1 MGEKTINQWMKEYGI
16 NASCIDASKLRIDS
30 ANSTPITAT
39 NSAQVAVCGPYTT
52 QQLNQ
57 ILNGITTVGVKEK
70 TEQEKAYENYL
81 SRKNK
86 YSKYDLKISKD
97 AVILYNKNKKVKH
110 VSVAKDEEFD
120 REKGLMMC
128 LLKDM
133 GVTYSDIQAMLRKYD
148 KEQTKLMRE
157 KIAREE
163 ERAKRRAEQEANI
176 AKKKATADDI
186 KDIK

>member
-16 NASCIDASKLRIDS
+16 DASWYDVKSD
-30 ANSTPITAT
+30 NSTPITAT
-39 NSAQVAVCGPYTT
+39 NSASLTVCGPYTT
-52 QQLNQ
+52 QQVNQ
-57 ILNGITTVGVKEK
+57 IIGFKEK

-133 GVTYSDIQAMLRKYD
+133 GVTYSDIQVMLKNYD
-148 KEQTKLMRE
+148 KEQAKLMRE
-157 KIAREE
+157 KIAKEE
-163 ERAKRRAEQEANI
+163 EKAKRRAEQEANI
-176 AKKKATADDI
+176 AKKAALNQ
-186 KDIK
+186 

>member
-1 MGEKTINQWMKEYGI
+1 MGEKTIDQWMKEYGI
-16 NASCIDASKLRIDS
+16 DTSWYDVKSS
-30 ANSTPITAT
+30 NSTLVTTAK
-39 NSAQVAVCGPYTT
+39 SALVDICGPYTA

-57 ILNGITTVGVKEK
+57 IIGVKEK
-70 TEQEKAYENYL
+70 TEQEKAYEKYL

-133 GVTYSDIQAMLRKYD
+133 GVTYSDIQVMLKKYD
-148 KEQTKLMRE
+148 KEQAKLMRE
-157 KIAREE
+157 KIAKEE
-163 ERAKRRAEQEANI
+163 EKAKRRSEQEANI
-176 AKKKATADDI
+176 AKKAALNQ
-186 KDIK
+186 

>member
-1 MGEKTINQWMKEYGI
+1 MGEKTISQWMKEYGI
-16 NASCIDASKLRIDS
+16 DASWYDVKS
-30 ANSTPITAT
+30 GNSTPITTAKST
-39 NSAQVAVCGPYTT
+39 LVDICGPYTT
-52 QQLNQ
+52 QQVNQ
-57 ILNGITTVGVKEK
+57 IIGVKEK

-133 GVTYSDIQAMLRKYD
+133 GVTYSDIQVMLKNYD
-148 KEQTKLMRE
+148 KEQAKLMRE
-157 KIAREE
+157 KIAKEE
-163 ERAKRRAEQEANI
+163 EKAKRRAEQEANI
-176 AKKKATADDI
+176 AKKAALNQ
-186 KDIK
+186 

>member
-1 MGEKTINQWMKEYGI
+1 MGEKTIDQWMKTY
-16 NASCIDASKLRIDS
+16 CIDASDYRLDS
-30 ANSTPITAT
+30 ANIAKVTTSKSTLVDI
-39 NSAQVAVCGPYTT
+39 CGPYTT

-57 ILNGITTVGVKEK
+57 IINAVTPVAAKEK

-133 GVTYSDIQAMLRKYD
+133 GITYSDIQVMLKNYD
-148 KEQTKLMRE
+148 KEQAKLMRE
-157 KIAREE
+157 KIAKEE
-163 ERAKRRAEQEANI
+163 EKAKRRAEQEANI
-176 AKKKATADDI
+176 AKKAALNQ
-186 KDIK
+186 

>member
-1 MGEKTINQWMKEYGI
+1 MGEKTIDQWMKTY
-16 NASCIDASKLRIDS
+16 CIDASDYRLDS
-30 ANSTPITAT
+30 ATIAKVTTAKSTLVDI
-39 NSAQVAVCGPYTT
+39 CDPYTT
-52 QQLNQ
+52 QQVNQ
-57 ILNGITTVGVKEK
+57 IIGVKEK
-70 TEQEKAYENYL
+70 TEQEKANENYL

-133 GVTYSDIQAMLRKYD
+133 GVTYSDIQVMLKNYD
-148 KEQTKLMRE
+148 KEQAKLMRE
-157 KIAREE
+157 KIAKEE
-163 ERAKRRAEQEANI
+163 EKAKRRAEQEANI
-176 AKKKATADDI
+176 AKKAALNQ
-186 KDIK
+186 

>member
-16 NASCIDASKLRIDS
+16 DASWYDIKS
-30 ANSTPITAT
+30 GNSTPITAIKSNIVDT
-39 NSAQVAVCGPYTT
+39 CGPYIT
-52 QQLNQ
+52 QQVNQ
-57 ILNGITTVGVKEK
+57 IIGVKEK

-133 GVTYSDIQAMLRKYD
+133 GVTYSDIQAMLRNYD
-148 KEQTKLMRE
+148 KEQAKLMRE
-157 KIAREE
+157 KIAKEE
-163 ERAKRRAEQEANI
+163 EKAKRRAEQEANI
-176 AKKKATADDI
+176 AKKAALNQ
-186 KDIK
+186 

>member
-16 NASCIDASKLRIDS
+16 DTSWYDVKSD
-30 ANSTPITAT
+30 NSTPITAKST
-39 NSAQVAVCGPYTT
+39 LVDICGPYTT
-52 QQLNQ
+52 QQVNQ
-57 ILNGITTVGVKEK
+57 IIGVKEK

-133 GVTYSDIQAMLRKYD
+133 GVTYSDIQVMLKKYD
-148 KEQTKLMRE
+148 KEQAKLMRE
-157 KIAREE
+157 KIAKEE
-163 ERAKRRAEQEANI
+163 EKAKRRAEQEANI
-176 AKKKATADDI
+176 AKKAALNQ
-186 KDIK
+186 

>member
-16 NASCIDASKLRIDS
+16 DTSWYDIKSD
-30 ANSTPITAT
+30 NSTPITTAKST
-39 NSAQVAVCGPYTT
+39 LVDICGPYTT

-57 ILNGITTVGVKEK
+57 IINAVTPVVTKEK
-70 TEQEKAYENYL
+70 TEQEKAYEKYL

-133 GVTYSDIQAMLRKYD
+133 GVTYSDIQVMLKKYD
-148 KEQTKLMRE
+148 KEQAKLMRE
-157 KIAREE
+157 KIAKEE
-163 ERAKRRAEQEANI
+163 EKAKRRAEQEANI
-176 AKKKATADDI
+176 AKKAALNQ
-186 KDIK
+186 

>member
-16 NASCIDASKLRIDS
+16 DASDLRIDS
-30 ANSTPITAT
+30 VPITAT
-39 NSAQVAVCGPYTT
+39 KSTVSICDSYTT
-52 QQLNQ
+52 QQLSQ
-57 ILNGITTVGVKEK
+57 IINEITPVKVKEK
-70 TEQEKAYENYL
+70 TEQEKAYENYI
-81 SRKNK
+81 SRKSK

-133 GVTYSDIQAMLRKYD
+133 GVTYSDIQVMLRNYD
-148 KEQTKLMRE
+148 KEQAKIMKE

-163 ERAKRRAEQEANI
+163 EKAKRRAEQEANI
-176 AKKKATADDI
+176 AKKAALNQ
-186 KDIK
+186 

>member
-16 NASCIDASKLRIDS
+16 DASWYDVKSD
-30 ANSTPITAT
+30 NSTSITAKST
-39 NSAQVAVCGPYTT
+39 LVDICGPYTT
-52 QQLNQ
+52 QQVNQ
-57 ILNGITTVGVKEK
+57 IIGVKEK
-70 TEQEKAYENYL
+70 TEREKAYENYL

-110 VSVAKDEEFD
+110 VSVAKNEEFD

-133 GVTYSDIQAMLRKYD
+133 GVTYSDIQVMLKKYD
-148 KEQTKLMRE
+148 KEQAKLMRE
-157 KIAREE
+157 KIAKEE
-163 ERAKRRAEQEANI
+163 EKAKRRAEQEANI
-176 AKKKATADDI
+176 AKKAALNQ
-186 KDIK
+186 

>member
-16 NASCIDASKLRIDS
+16 DTSWYDIKSDNS
-30 ANSTPITAT
+30 APITAT
-39 NSAQVAVCGPYTT
+39 NSASMAVYGPYTA
-52 QQLNQ
+52 QQVNQ
-57 ILNGITTVGVKEK
+57 IIGLKEK

-110 VSVAKDEEFD
+110 VSVAKNEEFD

-133 GVTYSDIQAMLRKYD
+133 GVTYSDIQVMLKKYD
-148 KEQTKLMRE
+148 KEQAKLMRE
-157 KIAREE
+157 KIAKEE
-163 ERAKRRAEQEANI
+163 EKAKRRAEQEANI
-176 AKKKATADDI
+176 AKKAALNQ
-186 KDIK
+186 

>member
-1 MGEKTINQWMKEYGI
+1 MGEKTIDQWMKTY
-16 NASCIDASKLRIDS
+16 SIDASDYSLDS
-30 ANSTPITAT
+30 VNTAKKVTAIKSTLADT
-39 NSAQVAVCGPYTT
+39 CGPYTI
-52 QQLNQ
+52 QQVNQ
-57 ILNGITTVGVKEK
+57 IIGVKEK
-70 TEQEKAYENYL
+70 TEQEKAYEKYL

-133 GVTYSDIQAMLRKYD
+133 GVTYSDIQVMLKKYD
-148 KEQTKLMRE
+148 KEQAKLMRE
-157 KIAREE
+157 KIAKEE
-163 ERAKRRAEQEANI
+163 EKAKRRAEQEANI
-176 AKKKATADDI
+176 AKKAALNQ
-186 KDIK
+186 

>member
-16 NASCIDASKLRIDS
+16 DTSWYDIKSD
-30 ANSTPITAT
+30 NSTPITTAKS
-39 NSAQVAVCGPYTT
+39 NLADICGPYTA
-52 QQLNQ
+52 QQVNQ
-57 ILNGITTVGVKEK
+57 IIGVKEK
-70 TEQEKAYENYL
+70 TEREKAYENYL

-133 GVTYSDIQAMLRKYD
+133 GVTYSDIQVMLKNYD
-148 KEQTKLMRE
+148 KEQAKLMKE
-157 KIAREE
+157 KIAKEE
-163 ERAKRRAEQEANI
+163 EKAKRRAEQEANI
-176 AKKKATADDI
+176 AKKAALNQ
-186 KDIK
+186 

>member
-16 NASCIDASKLRIDS
+16 DANWYDIKSD
-30 ANSTPITAT
+30 NSTSITAT
-39 NSAQVAVCGPYTT
+39 NSASAAVCGPGTA
-52 QQLNQ
+52 QQLRINS
-57 ILNGITTVGVKEK
+57 ITPVIIREK

-110 VSVAKDEEFD
+110 VSVAKDEKFD

-133 GVTYSDIQAMLRKYD
+133 GVTYSDIQSMLRKYD
-148 KEQTKLMRE
+148 KEQAKLMKE
-157 KIAREE
+157 KIAKEE
-163 ERAKRRAEQEANI
+163 EKAKRRAEQEANI
-176 AKKKATADDI
+176 AKKAALNQ
-186 KDIK
+186 

>member
-1 MGEKTINQWMKEYGI
+1 MGEKTINQLMKEYGI
-16 NASCIDASKLRIDS
+16 DTSWYDIKSD
-30 ANSTPITAT
+30 NSTPITAT
-39 NSAQVAVCGPYTT
+39 NSASLTVCGPYTT
-52 QQLNQ
+52 QQVNQ
-57 ILNGITTVGVKEK
+57 IIGVKEK

-133 GVTYSDIQAMLRKYD
+133 GVTYSDIQVMLKKYD
-148 KEQTKLMRE
+148 KEQAKLMRE
-157 KIAREE
+157 KIAKEE
-163 ERAKRRAEQEANI
+163 EKAKRRAEQEANI
-176 AKKKATADDI
+176 AKKAALNQ
-186 KDIK
+186 

>member
-16 NASCIDASKLRIDS
+16 DTSWYDIKSD
-30 ANSTPITAT
+30 NSTPITAAKST
-39 NSAQVAVCGPYTT
+39 LADICGPYTA
-52 QQLNQ
+52 QQVNQ
-57 ILNGITTVGVKEK
+57 IIGLKEK

-128 LLKDM
+128 LLKDI
-133 GVTYSDIQAMLRKYD
+133 GVTYSDIQIMLKKYD
-148 KEQTKLMRE
+148 KEQAKLMRE
-157 KIAREE
+157 KIAKEE
-163 ERAKRRAEQEANI
+163 EKAKRRAEQEANI
-176 AKKKATADDI
+176 AKKAALNQ
-186 KDIK
+186 

>member
-16 NASCIDASKLRIDS
+16 DASWYDIKSD
-30 ANSTPITAT
+30 NSTPITAKST
-39 NSAQVAVCGPYTT
+39 LADICGPYTA
-52 QQLNQ
+52 QQVNQ
-57 ILNGITTVGVKEK
+57 IIGLKEK

-97 AVILYNKNKKVKH
+97 AVIWYNKNKKVKR

-133 GVTYSDIQAMLRKYD
+133 GITYSDIQVMLKKYD
-148 KEQTKLMRE
+148 REQAKLMRE
-157 KIAREE
+157 KIAKEE
-163 ERAKRRAEQEANI
+163 EKAKRRAEQEANI
-176 AKKKATADDI
+176 AKKAALNQ
-186 KDIK
+186 

>member
-1 MGEKTINQWMKEYGI
+1 MGEKTINQLMKEYGI
-16 NASCIDASKLRIDS
+16 DTSWYDIKSD
-30 ANSTPITAT
+30 NSTPITAAKST
-39 NSAQVAVCGPYTT
+39 LADICGPYTA
-52 QQLNQ
+52 QQINQ
-57 ILNGITTVGVKEK
+57 IIGLKEK

-133 GVTYSDIQAMLRKYD
+133 GVTYSDIQVMLKNYD
-148 KEQTKLMRE
+148 KEQAKLMRE
-157 KIAREE
+157 KIAKEE
-163 ERAKRRAEQEANI
+163 EKAKRRAEQEANI
-176 AKKKATADDI
+176 AKKAALNQ
-186 KDIK
+186 

>member
-1 MGEKTINQWMKEYGI
+1 MGEKTINQWMKEY
-16 NASCIDASKLRIDS
+16 SIDASWYDVKSSNS
-30 ANSTPITAT
+30 APITAT
-39 NSAQVAVCGPYTT
+39 ATDLGPAIVCGPCTA
-52 QQLNQ
+52 QQLR
-57 ILNGITTVGVKEK
+57 INGITPVVTREK

-133 GVTYSDIQAMLRKYD
+133 GVTYSDIQSMLRKYD
-148 KEQTKLMRE
+148 KEQAKLMKE
-157 KIAREE
+157 KIAKEE
-163 ERAKRRAEQEANI
+163 EKAKRRAEQEANI
-176 AKKKATADDI
+176 AKKAALNQDALNQ
-186 KDIK
+186 

>member
-16 NASCIDASKLRIDS
+16 DASWYDVKS
-30 ANSTPITAT
+30 GNSTPITAT
-39 NSAQVAVCGPYTT
+39 NSASLTVCGPYTT
-52 QQLNQ
+52 QQVNQ
-57 ILNGITTVGVKEK
+57 IIGVKEK

-86 YSKYDLKISKD
+86 YSKYDLKISKN

-133 GVTYSDIQAMLRKYD
+133 GVTYSDIQVMLRNYD
-148 KEQTKLMRE
+148 KEQAKLMKE
-157 KIAREE
+157 KIAKEE
-163 ERAKRRAEQEANI
+163 EKAKRRAEQEANI
-176 AKKKATADDI
+176 AKKAALNQ
-186 KDIK
+186 

>member
-1 MGEKTINQWMKEYGI
+1 MGEKTINQLMKEYGI
-16 NASCIDASKLRIDS
+16 DASWYDVKS
-30 ANSTPITAT
+30 GNNTPITAT
-39 NSAQVAVCGPYTT
+39 NSASLTVCGPYTT

-57 ILNGITTVGVKEK
+57 IIDEVTRVRVKEK

-133 GVTYSDIQAMLRKYD
+133 GVTYSDIQVMLRKYD
-148 KEQTKLMRE
+148 KEQAKLMRE
-157 KIAREE
+157 KIAKEE
-163 ERAKRRAEQEANI
+163 EKAKRRAEQEANI
-176 AKKKATADDI
+176 AKKAALNQ
-186 KDIK
+186 

>member
-16 NASCIDASKLRIDS
+16 DTSWYDVKSD
-30 ANSTPITAT
+30 NSTPITAT
-39 NSAQVAVCGPYTT
+39 DRTSVAVYGPYTT
-52 QQLNQ
+52 QQLNELINQ
-57 ILNGITTVGVKEK
+57 KITPMVTREK
-70 TEQEKAYENYL
+70 TEQEKADENYL
-81 SRKNK
+81 SRKIK

-133 GVTYSDIQAMLRKYD
+133 GVTYSDIQVMLKNYD
-148 KEQTKLMRE
+148 KEQAKLMKE
-157 KIAREE
+157 KIAKEE
-163 ERAKRRAEQEANI
+163 EKAKRRAEQEANI
-176 AKKKATADDI
+176 AKKAALNQ
-186 KDIK
+186 

>member
-16 NASCIDASKLRIDS
+16 DTSWYDVKSD
-30 ANSTPITAT
+30 NSTPITAAKST
-39 NSAQVAVCGPYTT
+39 LADICGPYTA
-52 QQLNQ
+52 QQVNQ
-57 ILNGITTVGVKEK
+57 IIGLKEK

-81 SRKNK
+81 SRKNE

-133 GVTYSDIQAMLRKYD
+133 GVTYSDIQVMLKKYD
-148 KEQTKLMRE
+148 KEQAKLMKER
-157 KIAREE
+157 IAKEE
-163 ERAKRRAEQEANI
+163 EKAKRRAEQEANI
-176 AKKKATADDI
+176 AKKAALNQ
-186 KDIK
+186 

>member
-1 MGEKTINQWMKEYGI
+1 MGEKTIDQWMKTY
-16 NASCIDASKLRIDS
+16 SIDASDYKLDS
-30 ANSTPITAT
+30 ASIAKVTTAKSTLVDI
-39 NSAQVAVCGPYTT
+39 CGPYTT

-57 ILNGITTVGVKEK
+57 IIGVKEK

-133 GVTYSDIQAMLRKYD
+133 GVTYSDIQVMLKNYD
-148 KEQTKLMRE
+148 KEQAKLMRE
-157 KIAREE
+157 KIAKEE
-163 ERAKRRAEQEANI
+163 EKAKRRAEQEANI
-176 AKKKATADDI
+176 AKKAALNQ
-186 KDIK
+186 

>member
-16 NASCIDASKLRIDS
+16 DTSWYDVKSS
-30 ANSTPITAT
+30 NSTPITAT
-39 NSAQVAVCGPYTT
+39 KSTLADICGPYTA
-52 QQLNQ
+52 QQVNQ
-57 ILNGITTVGVKEK
+57 IIGIKEK

-133 GVTYSDIQAMLRKYD
+133 GVTYSDIQVMLKNYD
-148 KEQTKLMRE
+148 KEQAKLMKE
-157 KIAREE
+157 KIAKEE
-163 ERAKRRAEQEANI
+163 EKAKRRAEQEANI
-176 AKKKATADDI
+176 AKKAALNQ
-186 KDIK
+186 

>member
-1 MGEKTINQWMKEYGI
+1 MGEKTINQLMKEYGI
-16 NASCIDASKLRIDS
+16 DTSWYDIKSD
-30 ANSTPITAT
+30 NSTPITAAKST
-39 NSAQVAVCGPYTT
+39 LADICGPYTA
-52 QQLNQ
+52 QQVNQ
-57 ILNGITTVGVKEK
+57 IIGIKEK

-133 GVTYSDIQAMLRKYD
+133 GVTYSDIQVMLKKYD
-148 KEQTKLMRE
+148 KEQAKLMRE
-157 KIAREE
+157 KIAKEE
-163 ERAKRRAEQEANI
+163 EKAKRRAEQEANI
-176 AKKKATADDI
+176 AKKAALNQ
-186 KDIK
+186 

>member
-16 NASCIDASKLRIDS
+16 DASWYDIKS
-30 ANSTPITAT
+30 GNSTPITAT
-39 NSAQVAVCGPYTT
+39 SSASLTVCGPYTT
-52 QQLNQ
+52 QQVNQ
-57 ILNGITTVGVKEK
+57 IIGVKEK

-133 GVTYSDIQAMLRKYD
+133 GVTYSDIQVMLKNYD
-148 KEQTKLMRE
+148 KEQAKLMRE
-157 KIAREE
+157 KIAKEE
-163 ERAKRRAEQEANI
+163 EKAKRRAEQEANI
-176 AKKKATADDI
+176 AKKAALNQ
-186 KDIK
+186 

>member
-1 MGEKTINQWMKEYGI
+1 MGEKTIDQWMKTY
-16 NASCIDASKLRIDS
+16 CIDASDYRLDS
-30 ANSTPITAT
+30 ANIAKVTTAKSTLVDI
-39 NSAQVAVCGPYTT
+39 CDPYTT
-52 QQLNQ
+52 QQVNQ
-57 ILNGITTVGVKEK
+57 IIGAKEK

-133 GVTYSDIQAMLRKYD
+133 GVTYSDIQVMLKNYD
-148 KEQTKLMRE
+148 KEQAKLMRE
-157 KIAREE
+157 KIAKEE
-163 ERAKRRAEQEANI
+163 EKAKRRAEQEANI
-176 AKKKATADDI
+176 AKKAALNQ
-186 KDIK
+186 

>member
-16 NASCIDASKLRIDS
+16 DANWYDIKSN
-30 ANSTPITAT
+30 NSTPITTAKST
-39 NSAQVAVCGPYTT
+39 LVDICGTYTT
-52 QQLNQ
+52 QQVNQ
-57 ILNGITTVGVKEK
+57 IIGVKEK

-97 AVILYNKNKKVKH
+97 AVILYNKNKKVKQ

-133 GVTYSDIQAMLRKYD
+133 GVTYSDIQVMLKNYD
-148 KEQTKLMRE
+148 KEQAKLMRE
-157 KIAREE
+157 KIAKEE
-163 ERAKRRAEQEANI
+163 EKAKRRAEQEANI
-176 AKKKATADDI
+176 AKKAALNQ
-186 KDIK
+186 

>member
-1 MGEKTINQWMKEYGI
+1 MDEKTINQLRKTYG
-16 NASCIDASKLRIDS
+16 IDASDYKLDS
-30 ANSTPITAT
+30 ATVAKLTTAKSTLVDIG
-39 NSAQVAVCGPYTT
+39 SPYTT

-57 ILNGITTVGVKEK
+57 IINAVTPVVVKEK

-133 GVTYSDIQAMLRKYD
+133 GVTYSDIQVMLKKYD
-148 KEQTKLMRE
+148 KEQAKLMRE
-157 KIAREE
+157 KIAKEE
-163 ERAKRRAEQEANI
+163 EKAKRRAEQEANI
-176 AKKKATADDI
+176 AKKAALNQ
-186 KDIK
+186 

>member
-16 NASCIDASKLRIDS
+16 DASWYDIKS
-30 ANSTPITAT
+30 SNSTPITAT
-39 NSAQVAVCGPYTT
+39 NSASLTVCGPYTA
-52 QQLNQ
+52 QQVNQ
-57 ILNGITTVGVKEK
+57 IIGVKEK

-97 AVILYNKNKKVKH
+97 AVILYNKSKKVKH

-133 GVTYSDIQAMLRKYD
+133 GVTYSDIQVMLKKYD
-148 KEQTKLMRE
+148 KEQAKLMRE
-157 KIAREE
+157 KIAKEE
-163 ERAKRRAEQEANI
+163 EKAKRRAEQEANI
-176 AKKKATADDI
+176 AKKAALNQ
-186 KDIK
+186 

>member
-16 NASCIDASKLRIDS
+16 DTSWYDVKSS
-30 ANSTPITAT
+30 NSTLVTTAK
-39 NSAQVAVCGPYTT
+39 SALVDICGPYTT
-52 QQLNQ
+52 QQVNQ
-57 ILNGITTVGVKEK
+57 IIGVKEK

-133 GVTYSDIQAMLRKYD
+133 GVTYSDIQVMLKNYD
-148 KEQTKLMRE
+148 KEQAKLMRE
-157 KIAREE
+157 KIAKEE
-163 ERAKRRAEQEANI
+163 EKAKRRAEQEANI
-176 AKKKATADDI
+176 AKKAALNQ
-186 KDIK
+186 

>member
-16 NASCIDASKLRIDS
+16 DASWYDVKS
-30 ANSTPITAT
+30 GNSTPITAT
-39 NSAQVAVCGPYTT
+39 NSALVDICGPYTT
-52 QQLNQ
+52 QQVNQ
-57 ILNGITTVGVKEK
+57 IIGVKEK
-70 TEQEKAYENYL
+70 TEREKAYENYL

-133 GVTYSDIQAMLRKYD
+133 GVTYSDIQVMLKKYD
-148 KEQTKLMRE
+148 KEQAKLMRE
-157 KIAREE
+157 KIAKEE
-163 ERAKRRAEQEANI
+163 EKAKRRAEQEANI
-176 AKKKATADDI
+176 AKKAALNQ
-186 KDIK
+186 

>member
-16 NASCIDASKLRIDS
+16 DASWYDIKSD
-30 ANSTPITAT
+30 NNTPITAT
-39 NSAQVAVCGPYTT
+39 NSASVAVCGPYTT
-52 QQLNQ
+52 QQVNQ
-57 ILNGITTVGVKEK
+57 IIGVKEK

-133 GVTYSDIQAMLRKYD
+133 GVTYSDIQVMLKKYD
-148 KEQTKLMRE
+148 KEQAKLMRE
-157 KIAREE
+157 KIAKEE
-163 ERAKRRAEQEANI
+163 EKAKRRAEQEANI
-176 AKKKATADDI
+176 AKKAALNQ
-186 KDIK
+186 